1 MENQPLKYRALKK
14 KKKFYVLQ
22 MHQLITYLYMCHSYS
37 RQFRGDCLILH
48 DFHHYLQHRRTSH
61 HQYHLIAT
69 RVNGLCECA
78 YKCDHYC
85 SHNIAGHKST
95 CGSRDTGILLDC
107 TLSLT
112 PDHTSCV
119 HYMMV
124 VFVVPNNPL
133 VSFQKYLEHAN

>member
-1 MENQPLKYRALKK
+1 
-14 KKKFYVLQ
+14 

-85 SHNIAGHKST
+85 SHNIAGHQVLTFLRQIRLENASQNQLQYYLERLEVIYLEQKESKMFFCHHTPMILVKSVFLT
-95 CGSRDTGILLDC
+95 TTGDL
-107 TLSLT
+107 
-112 PDHTSCV
+112 
-119 HYMMV
+119 
-124 VFVVPNNPL
+124 L
-133 VSFQKYLEHAN
+133 VSSLWI